1 MATRQT
7 PLKLTKNG
15 YITQKGTLGKSTKYY
30 LGYEL
35 AKAENRRFLI
45 DRLYSIQ
52 APKKLKLADMSMEEL
67 SGSDQSR
74 AYDNSFE
81 ERRINYCRQIAKY
94 GQIVELADMPFGSS
108 CSLLEQLKKLELVK
122 QESTRG
128 ASAVTQTKLHL
139 AIDAYEAWRKKE
151 YVGKAVGVE
160 RVTTQIKEIKSSIK
174 DVFLSECT
182 HDFNQSFIN
191 EYRKRKKTQKG
202 TIATR
207 DWSSN
212 QIGEYVAMCKWI
224 ARNYKDYPQQ
234 TFEFETVVQTL
245 SSDSTKNEVKEI
257 YYSVDELKTI
267 YRASNEDV
275 RLMIALGLNTC
286 GSSAEIGRYKVSDFI
301 LGDLH
306 PRAKTI
312 KMETK
317 ADYLYTTREKTK
329 SHTSHILWGW
339 VGELV
344 RERIELC
351 KANKW
356 VYLFSDDEGNPRY
369 KDAEMYQELG
379 LQIPVTKKPEK
390 YFYDQF
396 DNVVKKL
403 PLTKKLSF
411 SYLRKHFPNYLAT
424 EVGEEA
430 LASLAL
436 SHSVSADKLLHHY
449 ANKPF
454 KKLFQ
459 ATIDSEKYWDLTT
472 I

>member
-15 YITQKGTLGKSTKYY
+15 YVTQKGTLGKSTKYY

-52 APKKLKLADMSMEEL
+52 LEKKPWMDDSAIPLL
-67 SGSDQSR
+67 
-74 AYDNSFE
+74 
-81 ERRINYCRQIAKY
+81 ERIRIDYCRQIAKY
-94 GQIVELADMPFGSS
+94 GMVLDLDEFSERSQTHGG
-108 CSLLEQLKKLELVK
+108 CQLVNQLQKLSLVK
-122 QESTRG
+122 VDVQEPRKVT
-128 ASAVTQTKLHL
+128 TQTKLHL
-139 AIDAYEAWRKKE
+139 AIDAYEKWRVKE
-151 YVGKAVGVE
+151 YVGKYAGTE
-160 RVTTQIKEIKSSIK
+160 RVSTQLKEIKSSVK

-191 EYRKRKKTQKG
+191 EYRKRKKTQRG
-202 TIATR
+202 TIATK

-212 QIGEYVAMCKWI
+212 QIGEYVAMCRWI

-234 TFEFETVVQTL
+234 THEFITL
-245 SSDSTKNEVKEI
+245 VSDHSSDAAKNEVKEVF
-257 YYSVDELKTI
+257 YSVEELKSI
-267 YRASNEDV
+267 YKASGVDV
-275 RLMIALGLNTC
+275 RLMLALGLNTC
-286 GSSAEIGRYKVSDFI
+286 GSYAEIGRYKVSDFI
-301 LGDLH
+301 LGDFH

-312 KMETK
+312 NMELK

-339 VGELV
+339 VSELV

-356 VYLFSDDEGNPRY
+356 IYLFSDDEGRPLY
-369 KDAEMYQELG
+369 KDVEMYEELG
-379 LQIPVTKKPEK
+379 LPVVKTKKPEK
-390 YFYDQF
+390 YLYDQF
-396 DNVVKKL
+396 DNV
-403 PLTKKLSF
+403 TKKLKLSRKLPF
-411 SYLRKHFPNYLAT
+411 KVIRKHFSNYLAT
-424 EVGEEA
+424 EIGDDA

-436 SHSVSADKLLHHY
+436 SHSVGADKLLHHY

-459 ATIDSEKYWDLTT
+459 ATIDSEKYWNLT